1 MVFFVDKETVLRAE
15 HRRNPPQQSRLCQI
29 ATYINREVGRSTLSS
44 LDFRKDDALIQR
56 INPPGLHQT
65 PGYHH
70 VTVADAT
77 TMVFLAG
84 QCPLDEGG
92 QLVGTD
98 DLRPQVEQVI
108 RNIVT
113 ALSSVGATPDDVV
126 RTVIYVVS
134 TNRDDLSLVWTM
146 LRNSAIAPALSTA
159 STLLGVSQLG
169 YSGQLVEIDV
179 TALSSS
185 I

>member
-1 MVFFVDKETVLRAE
+1 
-15 HRRNPPQQSRLCQI
+15 
-29 ATYINREVGRSTLSS
+29 
-44 LDFRKDDALIQR
+44 LIQR
-56 INPPGLHQT
+56 INPPGLHQP

-84 QCPLDEGG
+84 QCPLDQWG

-108 RNIVT
+108 RNILT

-134 TNRDDLSLVWTM
+134 TTRDDLSLVWTI

-169 YSGQLVEIDV
+169 YPGQLVEIDV
-179 TALSSS
+179 TAILTAEHLSHSS
-185 I
+185 

>member
-1 MVFFVDKETVLRAE
+1 
-15 HRRNPPQQSRLCQI
+15 
-29 ATYINREVGRSTLSS
+29 
-44 LDFRKDDALIQR
+44 
-56 INPPGLHQT
+56 
-65 PGYHH
+65 
-70 VTVADAT
+70 
-77 TMVFLAG
+77 MVFLAG

-98 DLRPQVEQVI
+98 DLRTQVEQVI

-146 LRNSAIAPALSTA
+146 LRHSAIAAALSTA
-159 STLLGVSQLG
+159 STLLGASQLG
-169 YSGQLVEIDV
+169 YPGQLVEIDV
-179 TALSSS
+179 TAILTG
-185 I
+185 

>member
-1 MVFFVDKETVLRAE
+1 M
-15 HRRNPPQQSRLCQI
+15 
-29 ATYINREVGRSTLSS
+29 
-44 LDFRKDDALIQR
+44 DFRKDDALIQR

-77 TMVFLAG
+77 RMVFLAG
-84 QCPLDEGG
+84 QCPLDKRG
-92 QLVGTD
+92 QLIGIG
-98 DLRPQVEQVI
+98 DLRTQVEQVI

-113 ALSSVGATPDDVV
+113 ALSCVGATSDDVV

-134 TNRDDLSLVWTM
+134 PNRDDLSLVWTM
-146 LRNSAIAPALSTA
+146 LRNSAIATALSTA

-169 YSGQLVEIDV
+169 YPGQLVEIDV
-179 TALSSS
+179 TAILPG
-185 I
+185 

>member
-1 MVFFVDKETVLRAE
+1 M
-15 HRRNPPQQSRLCQI
+15 
-29 ATYINREVGRSTLSS
+29 
-44 LDFRKDDALIQR
+44 IQR
-56 INPPGLHQT
+56 INPPGLHET

-77 TMVFLAG
+77 RMVFLAG
-84 QCPLDEGG
+84 QCPLDEEG
-92 QLVGTD
+92 QLVGPS
-98 DLRPQVEQVI
+98 DLHAQVEQVI

-113 ALSSVGATPDDVV
+113 ALSCVGAAPDNVV

-134 TNRDDLSLVWTM
+134 SRRDDLSLVWTI

-169 YSGQLVEIDV
+169 YPGQLVEIDV
-179 TALSSS
+179 TAILS
-185 I
+185 

>member
-1 MVFFVDKETVLRAE
+1 M
-15 HRRNPPQQSRLCQI
+15 
-29 ATYINREVGRSTLSS
+29 
-44 LDFRKDDALIQR
+44 IQR

-113 ALSSVGATPDDVV
+113 TLSSVGATPDDVV

>member
-1 MVFFVDKETVLRAE
+1 MVAYIRSPASHITGVTVE
-15 HRRNPPQQSRLCQI
+15 
-29 ATYINREVGRSTLSS
+29 NRKTRGISFHILKN
-44 LDFRKDDALIQR
+44 LDCRKDDALIQR

-77 TMVFLAG
+77 RMVFLAG
-84 QCPLDEGG
+84 QCPLDERG
-92 QLVGTD
+92 QLVGTG
-98 DLRPQVEQVI
+98 DLGMQVEQVI

-113 ALSSVGATPDDVV
+113 ALSCVGATPDDVV

-134 TNRDDLSLVWTM
+134 SDRDDLSFVWSM
-146 LRNSAIAPALSTA
+146 LQNSDIATALSTA

-169 YSGQLVEIDV
+169 YTGQLVEIDV
-179 TALSSS
+179 TAILA
-185 I
+185 